1 VAAPSIAPS
10 VTAIAPS
17 HQLSYGSPSGTVGTG
32 IAGTAGVNAIAG
44 PGVNGVPGVSGGV
57 SGQSG
62 QALACK
68 TVSADGKA
76 CLEPYYSIE
85 AIYFNA
91 KRYSSTAD
99 CLTAAHS
106 MRLPLDMCR

>member
-1 VAAPSIAPS
+1 LAPS
-10 VTAIAPS
+10 T
-17 HQLSYGSPSGTVGTG
+17 QLSYGSPGASGVPG
-32 IAGTAGVNAIAG
+32 IAGTSGASVNGIAG
-44 PGVNGVPGVSGGV
+44 PSVNGAPGLSGGV
-57 SGQSG
+57 GGQSG

-68 TVSADGKA
+68 RVSTDGKA

-85 AIYFNA
+85 AVYFNA

-99 CLTAAHS
+99 CLTAAYS